1 MINLYQTWKTQNLH
15 SKILKIQKNML
26 AKNLHLNHIIYTNE
40 QMEDFVYANFEENI
54 IRSFKKINN
63 MVAKADF
70 WRYLILYKFGG
81 IYLDIDSLITS
92 NISNFEHEPNI
103 GYISFE
109 SNNKKFIQWS
119 LIYGKNHIILE
130 KCIQNIVDN
139 INEKVFKNDISNLT
153 GPDLYTNSR
162 LSILNEESIR
172 LRELLNAE
180 KNNSKLTFKIKG
192 NKIIFI
198 PSSEYN
204 KYFLFKH
211 KYTHLLNYRKK
222 GTLENSHWTI
232 AQQKNEIY
240 K

>member
-1 MINLYQTWKTQNLH
+1 MLNLYQTWKTQNLH

-92 NISNFEHEPNI
+92 KLSNYEYEPNT

-130 KCIQNIVDN
+130 KCIQNIIIN
-139 INEKVFKNDISNLT
+139 INDELFKNDISNLT
-153 GPDLYTNSR
+153 GPDLYTKSV
-162 LSILNEESIR
+162 LSILNEKSIG
-172 LRELLNAE
+172 LRELLIAE
-180 KNNSKLTFKIKG
+180 KNNSKLTFKIND

-198 PSSEYN
+198 PSLEYN
-204 KYFLFKH
+204 KNFLFKH
-211 KYTHLLNYRKK
+211 KYTHLLNNRKK
-222 GTLENSHWTI
+222 GTLEDSHWTI
-232 AQQKNEIY
+232 AQQKDDIY
-240 K
+240 